1 MLYGTSGQNVG
12 VRPDTLPTPTVQKK
26 EQDVQM
32 SPTST
37 RTHTHIRTHKR
48 ISTVWFQRACWSCMY
63 FHLKPLFTSFKIV
76 GHLLCSSRFTGRSR
90 LFPLSFSFS
99 FIFFYQDP
107 LLQPPMSLPVET
119 LSDFFFLL
127 SLKLLARQMLA
138 HSRGRQRKVFHPLS
152 WTTAECCD
160 SCFGILNRSQ
170 SSVSHLGPA
179 VFPQWSSVLVFSCWG
194 SSPPKKQGELFK
206 LWNNYMVVCVHYTVY
221 LSIVIYEDLSTTKI
235 IFMTSP

>member
-1 MLYGTSGQNVG
+1 MERLVRTLAWGQT
-12 VRPDTLPTPTVQKK
+12 RSPHPQFRRRSR
-26 EQDVQM
+26 M
-32 SPTST
+32 SKCHPQAHVH
-37 RTHTHIRTHKR
+37 THTYAHTKGYQLFGSRERVDLVCTSIFSLCLLLSKLLDTSCVPAGLLEDLGSSHFLFLFLSSFFTKILFFNHPCLFQLKR
-48 ISTVWFQRACWSCMY
+48 F
-63 FHLKPLFTSFKIV
+63 L
-76 GHLLCSSRFTGRSR
+76 
-90 LFPLSFSFS
+90 
-99 FIFFYQDP
+99 IFF
-107 LLQPPMSLPVET
+107 
-119 LSDFFFLL
+119 FFL

-194 SSPPKKQGELFK
+194 SSPTKKQGELFK
-206 LWNNYMVVCVHYTVY
+206 LWDNYIVVCVHYTVF